1 MSNSIRNFFRK
12 KTEITPNIK
21 LAAYKILKWWKKYS
35 ATKELKSVYQTLN
48 NIPKNNIQQLFD
60 MSFAIKKKFDNLPGG
75 GLSCGTLVDLLIS
88 EFFNKNIPQSY
99 KEHRQDENDFIL
111 ANIPLSFKKISG
123 KSSIAL
129 DWSKNKNK
137 NEKTYFNSH
146 ILILNL
152 VSSKWNDQNIK
163 AGFYIIDRKFCK
175 LKIHLSANNKTNSL
189 ITYKELHKMLSRSIN
204 QNLFIPGPDTHSD
217 LEFNLLN
224 CFNNTPIN
232 S

>member
-1 MSNSIRNFFRK
+1 MS
-12 KTEITPNIK
+12 
-21 LAAYKILKWWKKYS
+21 
-35 ATKELKSVYQTLN
+35 
-48 NIPKNNIQQLFD
+48 
-60 MSFAIKKKFDNLPGG
+60 
-75 GLSCGTLVDLLIS
+75 
-88 EFFNKNIPQSY
+88 FNKNIPQSY

-204 QNLFIPGPDTHSD
+204 QNLFIPGPYTHSD